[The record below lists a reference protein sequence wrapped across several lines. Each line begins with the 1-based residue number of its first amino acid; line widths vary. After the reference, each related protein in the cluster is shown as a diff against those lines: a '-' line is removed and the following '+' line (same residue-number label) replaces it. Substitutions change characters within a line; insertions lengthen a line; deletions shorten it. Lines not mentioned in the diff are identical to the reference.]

1 MVPKTRPPGGQ
12 EIGTTGLK
20 VHCRPSHLWSHF
32 LAQKMGAVLGP
43 FFWGWVWLGWVGLGW
58 VGFGFVGLG
67 LIWFGW
73 IAFFDYQ
80 TGVIT
85 WTLFWVSLLC
95 LPAVYIVFLARMFSN
110 GFLTCVHSHHDVE

>member
-1 MVPKTRPPGGQ
+1 MVPFSCPENGRSFGPVFLGVGLVGLGG
-12 EIGTTGLK
+12 
-20 VHCRPSHLWSHF
+20 
-32 LAQKMGAVLGP
+32 
-43 FFWGWVWLGWVGLGW
+43 VGLGW
-58 VGFGFVGLG
+58 VWFCWVGSDLVW
-67 LIWFGW
+67 LDC
-73 IAFFDYQ
+73 FFDYQ